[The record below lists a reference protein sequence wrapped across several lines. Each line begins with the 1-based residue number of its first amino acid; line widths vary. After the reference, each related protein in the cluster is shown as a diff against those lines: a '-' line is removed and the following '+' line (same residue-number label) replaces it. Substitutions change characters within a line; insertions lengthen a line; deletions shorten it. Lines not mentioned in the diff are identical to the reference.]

1 MARKVENTKRYK
13 QAYEVFLSL
22 SCYFQPTHSLVVD
35 IYKKYNIEY
44 PSRRTIIRWGTD
56 VKKLKYYPKYRKEF
70 TNIGRKKNILK
81 LLEKTD
87 NLLV

>member
-1 MARKVENTKRYK
+1 VTKMARKVENTKRYK

-44 PSRRTIIRWGTD
+44 PS
-56 VKKLKYYPKYRKEF
+56 
-70 TNIGRKKNILK
+70 
-81 LLEKTD
+81 
-87 NLLV
+87 